1 MLYTYQRMRR
11 LFLFISI
18 GMLALS
24 IISCASREK
33 LVYLQPDDSLLNAV
47 DQQSKVVLQE
57 GDILS
62 ISVTS
67 ENVKATLPFNPVS
80 PYLGNNVSDR
90 NVFIP
95 TYTIDDN
102 GDINF
107 PKLGKV
113 HLAGMT
119 RIEAINFMEGKIS
132 DFVRDPGVDITVR
145 NFRVTVLGEVKNPG
159 SIEVTDDRITILEA
173 LGQAGDLTIHG
184 IRDNVLVVRE
194 KDGKRQEYRVDL
206 TKNSLLNSPVYY
218 LNQNDV
224 VYVEPNGAQ
233 RQSSKHSAS
242 YSVFVSVASLLISVI
257 AVLAR

>member
-1 MLYTYQRMRR
+1 MKR
-11 LFLFISI
+11 LFLFIGLGALI
-18 GMLALS
+18 LS

-33 LVYLQPDDSLLNAV
+33 LVYLQPDDSLLNVV

-80 PYLGNNVSDR
+80 PYLGNNVSER
-90 NVFIP
+90 NIFIP
-95 TYTIDDN
+95 TYTIDKEGN
-102 GDINF
+102 INF

-113 HLAGMT
+113 HLAGKT
-119 RIEAINFMEGKIS
+119 RIEAIKFMEEKIANY
-132 DFVRDPGVDITVR
+132 VRDPGVDITIR
-145 NFRVTVLGEVKNPG
+145 NFRVTVLGEVNKPG
-159 SIEVTDDRITILEA
+159 SFEVKDDRITILEA
-173 LGQAGDLTIHG
+173 LGEAGDLTIHG
-184 IRDNVLVVRE
+184 RRKNVLVVRE
-194 KDGKRQEYRVDL
+194 KNGKKEEYRIDL
-206 TKNSLLNSPVYY
+206 TQRNLLNSPVYY

-233 RQSSKHSAS
+233 RQSSRYSAN
-242 YSVFVSVASLLISVI
+242 YSVFVSIASLLVSVI